1 MEFTFDVKQTPL
13 IGKNMHTRSE
23 TDKSDEIA
31 RYVQHDVVALQ
42 SSANQASNSP
52 KRSSSLSPADNAAI
66 GWKRPWMSQV
76 PTYIVVTT
84 DFSKLNCAF
93 C

>member
-13 IGKNMHTRSE
+13 IGKNTHTRSE
-23 TDKSDEIA
+23 TDKCDDSA
-31 RYVQHDVVALQ
+31 RFVLQDVVALQ
-42 SSANQASNSP
+42 SSASQSNNSP

-76 PTYIVVTT
+76 HIVGVLWVFEKFLLVFLT
-84 DFSKLNCAF
+84 
-93 C
+93 

>member
-1 MEFTFDVKQTPL
+1 MVLFAGRTMDFTFDVKQTPL
-13 IGKNMHTRSE
+13 IGKNMQARNE
-23 TDKSDEIA
+23 ADKTDDVI
-31 RYVQHDVVALQ
+31 RYVQQDVVALQ

-76 PTYIVVTT
+76 
-84 DFSKLNCAF
+84 
-93 C
+93 

>member
-13 IGKNMHTRSE
+13 IGKNMHMKSE
-23 TDKSDEIA
+23 TDKYDDMS
-31 RYVQHDVVALQ
+31 RFVLQDVVALQ
-42 SSANQASNSP
+42 SSANQSSNSP

-76 PTYIVVTT
+76 LWGTRR
-84 DFSKLNCAF
+84 DL
-93 C
+93 